1 MKYLQGQHI
10 LILGLGSS
18 GLAMAR
24 WCAYMGAEVTVADTR
39 DAPPNLAIL
48 QSELPEVKFVAGG
61 FSASYIEGTS
71 VRAVFAS
78 PGLSP
83 AETAPV
89 LDAAKSLGLW
99 VGGEL
104 SLFAQGLEKL

>member
-1 MKYLQGQHI
+1 
-10 LILGLGSS
+10 
-18 GLAMAR
+18 MAR